1 METLQFKFVKPLD
14 AFRWTDGPPR
24 TPAMKYRNN
33 QIIIGFYSKQPRSGK
48 SYLAEQLASYTGMT
62 KLSYATPIKTMARTF
77 FNLLG
82 YTPQEISVLEECRK
96 DVPILYGKS
105 MRDFWKFI
113 GSEFG
118 KDFLCSSIWC
128 DYMAAQIGKERARGC
143 GGIIIDDVRFHSEY
157 SQIKFYGGVVVKVIG
172 ENEDLALPVEEHH
185 RSEGLLE
192 KYPFDLV
199 IDNRNKDESAVA
211 SLLDQLRRRFFADL

>member
-1 METLQFKFVKPLD
+1 MESPHFNRVKPLD
-14 AFRWTDGPPR
+14 GFRWADGPPR
-24 TPAMKYRNN
+24 TPTMKYRNN
-33 QIIIGFYSKQPRSGK
+33 QIIIGFYSKHPRSGK

-62 KLSYATPIKTMARTF
+62 KLSYAAPIKIMARTF

-96 DVPILYGKS
+96 DVPVLYGKS

-113 GSEFG
+113 GNEFG
-118 KDFLCSSIWC
+118 KEFLGSSIWC
-128 DYMAAQIGKERARGC
+128 DYMAAQIGKERSRGC
-143 GGIIIDDVRFHSEY
+143 DGIIIDDVRFHSEF

-172 ENEDLALPVEEHH
+172 ENEDLDLPVEEEH

-192 KYPFDLV
+192 NYPFDLI
-199 IDNRNKDESAVA
+199 IDNRNKDENVVE
-211 SLLDQLRRRFFADL
+211 SLIDQLRRSFFEDI